1 MCFVR
6 LLDGKEKEDSD
17 IICLSSEVKLIF
29 KKGVAYKERILIAL
43 IAIIIILYAVFRKK
57 D

>member
-6 LLDGKEKEDSD
+6 LLDSEEKEDSD